1 MEQNNA
7 NEIVN
12 EYITRIYSFVKKR
25 VSNEADAQDI
35 AQEIALKLYKS
46 LCIKEVVNVEGFVW
60 TVARNTL
67 SNFYRDNSR
76 FKMNVSIEDNE
87 LDINDGSSALVD
99 QMIEKEN
106 YHRIRKEIAYLS
118 KIQRQIL
125 IMYYYEE
132 KKQSEIAS
140 ILNIPVGTVK
150 WHLGVARDELKRGMA
165 KMRNINDLKFN
176 PISFCKVGYSGY
188 TGSMGDPVKYIRS
201 ALSQNIIYA
210 IKNTARTVEEIAEIM
225 NVSPVYVESEIE
237 FLEENQLVI
246 KEKNK
251 YICNIVIEEIED
263 SSQIDIIKR
272 CYGKVAGEIAT
283 RLFDEIKKNNYLN
296 SPDILGPN
304 DDNFRMWAL
313 IIYLIATADTENIEK
328 PITFE
333 QAATIRPDGGC
344 NIITAGVDSQW

>member
-150 WHLGVARDELKRGMA
+150 WHLGIARDELKRGMA

-176 PISFCKVGYSGY
+176 LFNNLISSSYLWYISFPTY
-188 TGSMGDPVKYIRS
+188 DPT
-201 ALSQNIIYA
+201 L
-210 IKNTARTVEEIAEIM
+210 
-225 NVSPVYVESEIE
+225 
-237 FLEENQLVI
+237 L
-246 KEKNK
+246 
-251 YICNIVIEEIED
+251 
-263 SSQIDIIKR
+263 
-272 CYGKVAGEIAT
+272 
-283 RLFDEIKKNNYLN
+283 KK
-296 SPDILGPN
+296 
-304 DDNFRMWAL
+304 AL
-313 IIYLIATADTENIEK
+313 I
-328 PITFE
+328 
-333 QAATIRPDGGC
+333 
-344 NIITAGVDSQW
+344 S

>member
-225 NVSPVYVESEIE
+225 CLQYMLRV
-237 FLEENQLVI
+237 
-246 KEKNK
+246 
-251 YICNIVIEEIED
+251 
-263 SSQIDIIKR
+263 R
-272 CYGKVAGEIAT
+272 
-283 RLFDEIKKNNYLN
+283 
-296 SPDILGPN
+296 
-304 DDNFRMWAL
+304 
-313 IIYLIATADTENIEK
+313 
-328 PITFE
+328 
-333 QAATIRPDGGC
+333 
-344 NIITAGVDSQW
+344 